1 MPKLSK
7 SREKEE
13 EIKKRTGLYHAH
25 ATLPPKSIHV
35 TDARLS
41 CVRRRV
47 LGPSP
52 LLPLSPHGGMAAW
65 PSPETPDG
73 GVLWC
78 DRSSDRGSHDDTA
91 TAAAAVNRST
101 LPPRRCRHVPMHAY
115 LTLVRIHDNDY
126 YTVVGWLLDTR
137 YRYIGTASPTP
148 MVGSY
153 FERCMHAA
161 QMSFFVLEYAATVR

>member
-13 EIKKRTGLYHAH
+13 EIKKAASSDGTLSRTRYQ
-25 ATLPPKSIHV
+25 LPPKSIHV

-52 LLPLSPHGGMAAW
+52 LLPSSLFPPMDGGMAAW
-65 PSPETPDG
+65 PSPETPDD

-101 LPPRRCRHVPMHAY
+101 LPPRRYRRVPMHAY
-115 LTLVRIHDNDY
+115 LTLVRINDNDY

-137 YRYIGTASPTP
+137 YRYT
-148 MVGSY
+148 
-153 FERCMHAA
+153 R
-161 QMSFFVLEYAATVR
+161 

>member
-1 MPKLSK
+1 MTSPASERTVPKLSK

-13 EIKKRTGLYHAH
+13 EIKKRPAATGLYHAH
-25 ATLPPKSIHV
+25 AITQVNPCDGREAELRSS
-35 TDARLS
+35 ARPWPFS
-41 CVRRRV
+41 
-47 LGPSP
+47 PSP
-52 LLPLSPHGGMAAW
+52 LFPLPPMDGGMAAW

-101 LPPRRCRHVPMHAY
+101 LPPRRYRHVPMHTY
-115 LTLVRIHDNDY
+115 LTLVRINDNDD

-137 YRYIGTASPTP
+137 YRYT
-148 MVGSY
+148 
-153 FERCMHAA
+153 R
-161 QMSFFVLEYAATVR
+161 